1 MIRLLIDDT
10 RFPDEA
16 LNEDIV
22 CFPLVD
28 TLPPVRY
35 SCQDRPPKPR
45 DTPVTLEQ
53 LRAHRE
59 ALNLLV
65 LSGVKELPYSDEVF
79 DITCEDAEQGFMSE
93 PVPID
98 TVDLSQV
105 SLTRRI
111 PVREL
116 RAKGWRTRTVDH
128 ATESLINDA
137 TKPTDRVRHDT
148 VDVLIT
154 ILLSFLAAA
163 RSPRMWKRF
172 VSEAFRRCPI
182 AEAPLDLSWVIFMAL
197 GRTWVSQHLGMPFG
211 AASAVCL
218 ASDWEPLGLG
228 CSHNGA
234 CSLSRYLD
242 DVLGASLH
250 CYSRRETSS

>member
-1 MIRLLIDDT
+1 MARASKSLESEWLPDTPLPTRSVIRRLAVPMVRLLIHEI
-10 RFPDEA
+10 RFPDEV

-22 CFPLVD
+22 GFPLVD

-45 DTPVTLEQ
+45 ATPVTLEQ
-53 LRAHRE
+53 LRAHRV

-111 PVREL
+111 PCESFGRGADGLERWIIRL
-116 RAKGWRTRTVDH
+116 RA
-128 ATESLINDA
+128 
-137 TKPTDRVRHDT
+137 
-148 VDVLIT
+148 
-154 ILLSFLAAA
+154 
-163 RSPRMWKRF
+163 
-172 VSEAFRRCPI
+172 
-182 AEAPLDLSWVIFMAL
+182 
-197 GRTWVSQHLGMPFG
+197 
-211 AASAVCL
+211 
-218 ASDWEPLGLG
+218 
-228 CSHNGA
+228 
-234 CSLSRYLD
+234 
-242 DVLGASLH
+242 
-250 CYSRRETSS
+250 